1 MIPPFVYGGGGGGG
15 GGGGYGGGGGGGGW
29 GGGGGGGGGA
39 KLTKLI
45 FCQIRSRLLL
55 KLMLMVIFTCPPSLT

>member
-39 KLTKLI
+39 KLTKLT
-45 FCQIRSRLLL
+45 FCQIRIQTSFEVNANGYLYL
-55 KLMLMVIFTCPPSLT
+55 PS